1 MTSLLFLGGGGAS
14 TFPRHCLCLSGPL
27 DARSG
32 LDQNHLIWTGPT
44 SFPWHMAFGIA
55 HMEQLSG
62 VPVTG
67 GDPELQRQQPLG
79 LQQLQRLAHLGTQ
92 ANYLLTESMNQKEQA
107 MTMTL

>member
-1 MTSLLFLGGGGAS
+1 
-14 TFPRHCLCLSGPL
+14 
-27 DARSG
+27 
-32 LDQNHLIWTGPT
+32 
-44 SFPWHMAFGIA
+44 
-55 HMEQLSG
+55 MEQLSG